1 MVGKQR
7 SQKNKRV
14 IVNTRPFESLYLF
27 ALMKYFLVTLDRRYF
42 WGSSKVVCL
51 YFKSPKARVMVQEVF
66 SSATSCYHKHISR
79 WHVSGEILPKS
90 RRQFSVL
97 ETPDSSP
104 LKWQHSQAC
113 VRSTFSGCTDS
124 NKIINQNIL
133 QPTATLCDF
142 RHQDAFVSAVTVLM
156 DVQNQRT
163 HLTSTQRILDRES
176 LLPQICFNVGVRL
189 QSLFPFWYEIP
200 SNSAFML

>member
-27 ALMKYFLVTLDRRYF
+27 ALMKYFLVTFDRRYF

-113 VRSTFSGCTDS
+113 VRSTFSGCLLIPTKS
-124 NKIINQNIL
+124 STRISFSQLPSSVISVTRTPSYLQWRCSWTSKISGHI
-133 QPTATLCDF
+133 
-142 RHQDAFVSAVTVLM
+142 
-156 DVQNQRT
+156 
-163 HLTSTQRILDRES
+163 
-176 LLPQICFNVGVRL
+176 
-189 QSLFPFWYEIP
+189 
-200 SNSAFML
+200 